1 MGWCI
6 SERGLE
12 TIKTGI
18 SSGPQPYNVNN
29 LFDFPVSD
37 RHAIFLS
44 ENDATS
50 PP

>member
-1 MGWCI
+1 MGQYI

-12 TIKTGI
+12 IIKTGI
-18 SSGPQPYNVNN
+18 SSGPQPYNLNN

-37 RHAIFLS
+37 RYAIFF